1 MMMVMT
7 VMMRCAALRVAEPLG
22 AILAFGFKFYRD
34 VRDAVH

>member
-7 VMMRCAALRVAEPLG
+7 VVMRRLAICVAEPLG

-34 VRDAVH
+34 VRDAVR